1 MLEADMS
8 AQAKG
13 TSSDLDQKS
22 FRRMVITRFT
32 GLFIILG
39 SMFFLPAWT
48 FKYWQAWVYM
58 LILVVPMFFIVR
70 YLYKNDPE
78 LLKRRLR
85 MKERQK
91 TQRLIQIVMGPF
103 FLLAFIIPGFD
114 YRWHWST
121 VPLIVVIIS
130 EVLVL
135 LSYLFIGLVFKT
147 NSYAS
152 RIVEVEKDQK
162 VITTGPYAIVR
173 HPMYLGVLIMYMFS
187 SLALGSY
194 WALIPMSLIIPIL
207 FARIKE
213 EEKELLQNLAGYKEY
228 LTKTRYRLLPGVW

>member
-91 TQRLIQIVMGPF
+91 TQRLIQIVIGPF

-173 HPMYLGVLIMYMFS
+173 HPMYLGVLIMYVFS

-213 EEKELLQNLAGYKEY
+213 EEEELLQNLAGYKEY